1 MTHPP
6 QPGGWPDPWSPQPP
20 PAQPDPQTAPGAPQ
34 PGALPAQGQP
44 DAGGSG
50 YDQTTAAPTE
60 PYGYPP
66 GYPAYGYPGYGYPV
80 AAQPNNGLAIASMIV
95 SIVGFAGLCAYGQGG
110 WLGAVGA
117 ILGHVARRR
126 IRERGE
132 GGDGMA
138 LAGIIVGWIATGLA
152 VLATIAIVI
161 FIVWAANHPSTFDG
175 STSD

>member
-6 QPGGWPDPWSPQPP
+6 QPGGWPDPWSPQEP
-20 PAQPDPQTAPGAPQ
+20 PAQADPPTGPGAPP
-34 PGALPAQGQP
+34 PGA
-44 DAGGSG
+44 SG
-50 YDQTTAAPTE
+50 PTPTE

-66 GYPAYGYPGYGYPV
+66 GYPAYGYPPHGYPGYGYPV
-80 AAQPNNGLAIASMIV
+80 AAPPTNGLAIASMVV
-95 SIVGFAGLCAYGQGG
+95 SIVSVAPGLCAYGLGG
-110 WLGAVGA
+110 YLGAVGA

-161 FIVWAANHPSTFDG
+161 FIVWAANHPSTIDG

>member
-1 MTHPP
+1 MTYPP
-6 QPGGWPDPWSPQPP
+6 QSGGWPDPWSPQAP
-20 PAQPDPQTAPGAPQ
+20 PAQPDPPTGPGAPQ
-34 PGALPAQGQP
+34 PGE
-44 DAGGSG
+44 SG
-50 YDQTTAAPTE
+50 PTPTE

-80 AAQPNNGLAIASMIV
+80 AAAPPNNGLAIASMIV

-161 FIVWAANHPSTFDG
+161 FIVWAANHPSTIDG